1 MLYENIKM
9 GRWAY
14 FSTGLEYKFWFGLQS
29 SSDIIEFYGKENNEL
44 DDEYRGTKYVSWNSS
59 IKENIKE
66 DLDNLKKEHYSF
78 LQEISWD
85 SYELNLEGTTKLYHS
100 FCENNN
106 NNDTEEQNEIS
117 SKYLLGF
124 LIYHQLLYTDVLEC
138 DYEY

>member
-1 MLYENIKM
+1 M

-29 SSDIIEFYGKENNEL
+29 SSDILEFYGKENNEF

-59 IKENIKE
+59 VKENIKN
-66 DLDNLKKEHYSF
+66 DLDIMKNEHSF
-78 LQEISWD
+78 IQDISWD
-85 SYELNLEGTTKLYHS
+85 SFEENLEGTTKLYHS

-106 NNDTEEQNEIS
+106 NNHTEEQDEIS

-124 LIYHQLLYTDVLEC
+124 LIYHQLTYTENLSCEFEVE
-138 DYEY
+138 